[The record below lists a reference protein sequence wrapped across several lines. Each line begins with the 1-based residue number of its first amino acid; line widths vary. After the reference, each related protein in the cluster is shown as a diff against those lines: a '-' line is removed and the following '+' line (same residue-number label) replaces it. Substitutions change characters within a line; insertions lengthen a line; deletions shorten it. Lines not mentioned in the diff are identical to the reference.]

1 MIIPNTIYINGRFLT
16 QAFSGVQRHAFELS
30 RQLSLFDKYNF
41 ILLVPSKLSIRG
53 EYDFSF
59 NIKKIGNN
67 KGHLWEQVDLPRYLK
82 KKNNPLL
89 INLTNSA
96 PIFYKNKVSTIHDL
110 SVFENSNW
118 FSFKYRSFYRFLIP
132 RIIKTSK
139 KILTDSYFIK
149 GEIIKNYQYSSKK
162 IYVVHCAT
170 SLNIIDNINNDI
182 TEDYLLFIG
191 GSSKRKNL
199 KNLIDAFIRLDDKN
213 INLKIVGAKV
223 NHVLLDAVS
232 EHASIEY
239 IGDVSNN
246 QLINLY
252 SNAKILIFPSFY
264 EGFGLPPL
272 EAMSCKCPV
281 ILSDIPVLKEL
292 YEDAALYINPHDIKD
307 IENMILKLLNDNQLR
322 NDLIQRGLDQS
333 KKYSWKKSA
342 NKIISLIKEISR

>member
-1 MIIPNTIYINGRFLT
+1 M
-16 QAFSGVQRHAFELS
+16 
-30 RQLSLFDKYNF
+30 
-41 ILLVPSKLSIRG
+41 
-53 EYDFSF
+53 
-59 NIKKIGNN
+59 
-67 KGHLWEQVDLPRYLK
+67 
-82 KKNNPLL
+82 
-89 INLTNSA
+89 
-96 PIFYKNKVSTIHDL
+96 
-110 SVFENSNW
+110 
-118 FSFKYRSFYRFLIP
+118 
-132 RIIKTSK
+132 
-139 KILTDSYFIK
+139 
-149 GEIIKNYQYSSKK
+149 
-162 IYVVHCAT
+162 
-170 SLNIIDNINNDI
+170 
-182 TEDYLLFIG
+182 
-191 GSSKRKNL
+191 
-199 KNLIDAFIRLDDKN
+199 
-213 INLKIVGAKV
+213 
-223 NHVLLDAVS
+223 DAVS